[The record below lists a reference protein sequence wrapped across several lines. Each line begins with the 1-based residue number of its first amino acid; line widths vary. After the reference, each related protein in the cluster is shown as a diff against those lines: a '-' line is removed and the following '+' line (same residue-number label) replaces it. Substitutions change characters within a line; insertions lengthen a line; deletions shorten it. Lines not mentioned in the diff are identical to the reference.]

1 MSAPAQTLKCTEL
14 LGRPVL
20 DRQTVKELGR
30 MAHFLVDAQAQQVT
44 GLVCKSGLLGMTKTA
59 FAWRQV
65 EAIGDDSI
73 LVRAADST
81 TPQASDMAEA
91 PLGFEILTNQGN
103 SVGKITDLLFDPS
116 TGAVTAYLF
125 TPHGWQGLMAG
136 TYIFAPVAISSL
148 GDRRVI
154 VLEPAVENPQQYA
167 PGFESKL
174 SQATDFIQADYDRTR
189 QDLAGFQQGAQDV
202 VQKVKGIA
210 DPGTPNAGNATS
222 EVNQPLNPDD

>member
-1 MSAPAQTLKCTEL
+1 MSIPAQALKYTEL

-30 MAHFLVDAQAQQVT
+30 MAHCLVDAQAQQVT

-59 FAWRQV
+59 FTWGQV

-81 TPQASDMAEA
+81 RLPASDMAEA
-91 PLGFEILTNQGN
+91 PVGFEILTNQGN

-116 TGAVTAYLF
+116 TGAVTGYLF
-125 TPHGWQGLMAG
+125 TPHGWKGLMAG

-154 VLEPAVENPQQYA
+154 VLEPAVETPQQYA
-167 PGFESKL
+167 PGFEAKL

-189 QDLAGFQQGAQDV
+189 QDLAGLQQGAQGV
-202 VQKVKGIA
+202 VQKVKGVA
-210 DPGTPNAGNATS
+210 DPGNPKAGNPS

>member
-1 MSAPAQTLKCTEL
+1 MSIPAQTLKCTEL
-14 LGRPVL
+14 LGRPVR

-44 GLVCKSGLLGMTKTA
+44 GLVCKSGLLGTTKTA
-59 FAWRQV
+59 FAWSQV

-81 TPQASDMAEA
+81 KLQASDMAVA
-91 PLGFEILTNQGN
+91 PVGFEILTNQGN

-116 TGAVTAYLF
+116 TGAVTGYLF
-125 TPHGWQGLMAG
+125 TPHGWKGLMAG

-154 VLEPAVENPQQYA
+154 VLESAVETPQQYA
-167 PGFESKL
+167 PGFEAKL
-174 SQATDFIQADYDRTR
+174 SQATEFIQADYDRTR
-189 QDLAGFQQGAQDV
+189 QDLEGLQQGAQGV

-210 DPGTPNAGNATS
+210 DPNASDTGNTS